1 MMVSYEADS
10 PRAIARLLALAVTV
24 DGVPAEAELKLLERR
39 GVLRSLGLD
48 RQTFDDVID
57 SLCKDLRAGWRVG
70 NAADFSVLR
79 PAQLESMLDEIRS
92 PELQRDLVALF
103 IDIFSADR
111 RYPPA
116 ESVFL
121 RSVLRCWGEEQ
132 VLPERD
138 KRLLS

>member
-1 MMVSYEADS
+1 MMTHYEADS
-10 PRAIARLLALAVTV
+10 PRAVARLLALAVTV
-24 DGVPAEAELKLLERR
+24 DGVPAESELKMLERR

-48 RQTFDDVID
+48 PQAFDDVID

-70 NAADFSVLR
+70 DAADFSVLR

-92 PELQRDLVALF
+92 PELQRDLVSLF

-121 RSVLRCWGEEQ
+121 RSVLRRWGEDK
-132 VLPERD
+132 VLAEAQR
-138 KRLLS
+138 RLS